1 MPLTLFDLIVVLVVL
16 FSALL
21 AMVRGFSREILSL
34 LAWGLSAA
42 IAYLGWPYLA
52 PMLEGLLSDT
62 RLTMAAAFAIIFL
75 IALLLLSLVMTRVAD
90 YIIDSRAGVLDR
102 SLGFVFGLARGILIL
117 AVAVAFWNWLVGD
130 AQSPDWIKNA
140 KSKPALDMLAD
151 KLETLLPGS
160 GEVQASAMPLDGRM
174 NVAADGKTI
183 VITVPDVKASTT
195 TI

>member
-1 MPLTLFDLIVVLVVL
+1 MPVTLFDLIVVAVIL

-34 LAWGLSAA
+34 VAWALSAF
-42 IAYLGWPYLA
+42 IAYLAYPYLL
-52 PMLEGLLSDT
+52 PFVQNLLNEPK
-62 RLTMAAAFAIIFL
+62 LAIPGAFAIIF
-75 IALLLLSLVMTRVAD
+75 IVALLILSLVTSRIAD

-130 AQSPDWIKNA
+130 AQSPDWIRNA
-140 KSKPALDMLAD
+140 KSKPVLDILAD
-151 KLETLLPGS
+151 KLESLLPG
-160 GEVQASAMPLDGRM
+160 GEEIETNLAPD
-174 NVAADGKTI
+174 AARVTAEIDGKTI
-183 VITVPDVKASTT
+183 VILPNDVQASTE